1 MQHQK
6 SSNLMEFV
14 FLCSSALDAL
24 ASGHQKNQDRS
35 ECVIAA
41 MLCDGSKW
49 RQSIW
54 AGETM
59 RLSAC
64 VEGQA
69 AYREGEKH
77 YQTCFSFHKTLWKI
91 EFLEEG

>member
-54 AGETM
+54 AG
-59 RLSAC
+59 
-64 VEGQA
+64 
-69 AYREGEKH
+69 
-77 YQTCFSFHKTLWKI
+77 
-91 EFLEEG
+91 

>member
-1 MQHQK
+1 
-6 SSNLMEFV
+6 MEFV

-54 AGETM
+54 AGRRWDYLLVWKDKQPTE
-59 RLSAC
+59 
-64 VEGQA
+64 
-69 AYREGEKH
+69 REKSITKLVFPSTRHFEK
-77 YQTCFSFHKTLWKI
+77 FNFWKKDRILVHKQV
-91 EFLEEG
+91 F